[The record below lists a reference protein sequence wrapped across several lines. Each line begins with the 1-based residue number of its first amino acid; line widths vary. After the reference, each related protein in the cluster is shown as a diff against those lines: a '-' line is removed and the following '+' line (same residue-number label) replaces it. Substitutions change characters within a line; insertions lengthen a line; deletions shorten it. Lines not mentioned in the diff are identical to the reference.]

1 MGSIEVL
8 CVKCKE
14 TVYRKCLARV
24 TLFHTGKKPQGQ
36 AFNHVMDMKI
46 SLQKEGWKD
55 ARAAYRK

>member
-1 MGSIEVL
+1 MLGAKKQSVENG
-8 CVKCKE
+8 
-14 TVYRKCLARV
+14 LARV

-36 AFNHVMDMKI
+36 AFNHVMDVKL